1 MRLQWTFWSF
11 PRAKGMMANDA
22 KCRVW
27 RTRGRRSDRQ
37 AASCRWQER
46 WISVFGCRKVRDASL
61 SCDQKRR
68 CKCRSYYF
76 ESKSKSYRST
86 FLLVLRP
93 PFFPSLFPL
102 MNLHLLR
109 TVRSQAVRSVIPRRA
124 VVSASRS
131 HFFTTSS
138 VTSNPATASQRQST
152 LRPNTN
158 SRLPRS
164 RIQARH
170 CSHRR
175 MCRRDADAMGAN
187 LDIAKGREVLP
198 KNVKPLHYHLTLE
211 PNLETFEYEGKVVIE
226 YVPLIF
232 RLQYVL

>member
-1 MRLQWTFWSF
+1 MPSVVSF
-11 PRAKGMMANDA
+11 E
-22 KCRVW
+22 
-27 RTRGRRSDRQ
+27 RG
-37 AASCRWQER
+37 AAGAIDKAGGRNT
-46 WISVFGCRKVRDASL
+46 ISVFAKLRDAPRVTEREGASAV
-61 SCDQKRR
+61 RT
-68 CKCRSYYF
+68 F
-76 ESKSKSYRST
+76 EPKSKSYRST

-138 VTSNPATASQRQST
+138 VTSNPATVSQRQPS
-152 LRPNTN
+152 LRPNSI

-211 PNLETFEYEGKVVIE
+211 PNLETFEYEGTVVIE
-226 YVPLIF
+226 YVPSIA
-232 RLQYVL
+232 RP